1 MLAAIAALVL
11 AQTPLNTLTE
21 AEVKAGW
28 KLLFDGT
35 TTKGWHNF
43 MGKGVGSGW
52 KIENGVLTSADLDH
66 AGDIV
71 TDEQFEWFELSIEAN
86 LGKGQN
92 SGIMFRVTDA
102 DKLAAWHTGP
112 EIQLYDHA
120 PEPGVEV
127 TGHLYQLYKPA
138 DGVDAAKPAGE
149 WNVLRIVVAPDKCWT
164 EVNGVK
170 YYEYVIDSPDFW
182 DRVAKSK
189 FKAFPA
195 FAKSKKGSIGIQG
208 DHGTVSFRNI
218 KIRPIQP

>member
-1 MLAAIAALVL
+1 MLTALAALVL
-11 AQTPLNTLTE
+11 AQTPINTLSD
-21 AEVKAGW
+21 AEKGAGW

-35 TTKGWHNF
+35 STKGWRPWR
-43 MGKGVGSGW
+43 GDKVGPGW
-52 KIENGVLTSADLDH
+52 KIENGVLTSADVEH

-71 TDEQFEWFELSIEAN
+71 TEEKFEWFELVLDVN

-102 DKLAAWHTGP
+102 DKEAPWHTGP

-120 PEPGVEV
+120 PAENTEI
-127 TGHLYQLYKPA
+127 TGYLYMLYKPELT
-138 DGVDAAKPAGE
+138 VNAAKPAGE
-149 WNVLRIVVAPDKCWT
+149 WNTLRIVVAPDKCWT

-182 DRVAKSK
+182 ERVKKSK
-189 FKAFPA
+189 FNKYPE
-195 FAKSKKGSIGIQG
+195 FAKSKTGYIGLQG
-208 DHGTVSFRNI
+208 DHGTVSYRNI